1 MGMVDIGHKEIIKR
15 KAIASGLI
23 YLKRETIQHI
33 RSGQIKKGD
42 PLQIAEVAGVNAAKQ
57 THLLI
62 PYCHQIPLDKV
73 EFGFDIND
81 GYINVSCAVEANA
94 KTGVEMEALV
104 GLVVAL
110 SALVDMVKYLEKDE
124 TGQYPE
130 TKISDVR
137 ILKKEKGARE

>member
-15 KAIASGLI
+15 KAIASGRI

-33 RSGQIKKGD
+33 RSGQVKKGD
-42 PLQIAEVAGVNAAKQ
+42 ALQIAEVAGVNAAKQ

-73 EFGFDIND
+73 EFRFDIND
-81 GYINVSCAVEANA
+81 GYVNVSCAVKANA

-104 GLVVAL
+104 GLLVAL
-110 SALVDMVKYLEKDE
+110 STLLDMVKYLEKDE
-124 TGQYPE
+124 LGQYPE
-130 TKISDVR
+130 TRISDVR